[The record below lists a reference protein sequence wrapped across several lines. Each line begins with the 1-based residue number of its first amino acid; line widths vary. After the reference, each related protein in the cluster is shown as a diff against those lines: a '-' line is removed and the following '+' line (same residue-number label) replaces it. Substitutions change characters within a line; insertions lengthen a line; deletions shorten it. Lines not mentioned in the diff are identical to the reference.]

1 MSTTNA
7 PPAQSNAL
15 RLTQLSH
22 GAGCACKLGPS
33 ELTQVL
39 GNLTPYQDF
48 NVLVDASTADDA
60 AVYRIAHDRALV
72 ATVDFFTPIVDDPY
86 DFGRIAA
93 ANSLSDVYAMG
104 GRPLFA
110 LSVVSF
116 PVKLGM
122 DLLGRIVD
130 GAAKVAAEA
139 GIPILGGHSV
149 DDPVPK
155 FGLVA
160 IGVVDPKRM
169 TTNRGARPGDFL
181 YLTKPLGSGAMTGA
195 IKKDGLSPEDVR
207 AVTAVM
213 TTLNRAA
220 SEAMIEAG
228 AHAATDVTGYG
239 LLGH

>member
-1 MSTTNA
+1 
-7 PPAQSNAL
+7 
-15 RLTQLSH
+15 
-22 GAGCACKLGPS
+22 
-33 ELTQVL
+33 
-39 GNLTPYQDF
+39 
-48 NVLVDASTADDA
+48 
-60 AVYRIAHDRALV
+60 
-72 ATVDFFTPIVDDPY
+72 
-86 DFGRIAA
+86 
-93 ANSLSDVYAMG
+93 
-104 GRPLFA
+104 
-110 LSVVSF
+110 

-122 DLLGRIVD
+122 EVLGKIMD

-169 TTNRGARPGDFL
+169 TTNRGAQIGDVL

-195 IKKDGLSPEDVR
+195 VKKDALAADDIK

-239 LLGH
+239 LLGHLQKMMDGSGVVARIRVKDLPVIPGARRFY